1 MSNAD
6 SQKPEG
12 LYIVVSAPSGTGKT
26 SILQKV
32 LRMCPN
38 LLFSVSYTT
47 RPRRPR
53 EKDGKDYYFIT
64 EEEFKEKL
72 DRGEFAEWEENYGY
86 LYGTS
91 LETMKEFLQKGF
103 DLVLDIDWRGAKSLK
118 KNYPGGVF
126 VFILPPSKQELEKR
140 LRGRGVESKENIDKR
155 LAKALDEI
163 KEIVWYDYVVFNDH
177 LETAVDTLRSIY
189 VAEKSKRQR
198 LTHKIKEFAY
208 CEEVV

>member
-1 MSNAD
+1 MSKKDTQNL
-6 SQKPEG
+6 EG
-12 LYIVVSAPSGTGKT
+12 LYVVVSAPSGTGKT
-26 SILQKV
+26 SILREV

-38 LLFSVSYTT
+38 LLFSVSHTT
-47 RPRRPR
+47 RPRRPG

-64 EEEFKEKL
+64 EEAFKDKL

-91 LETMKEFLQKGF
+91 SKTMKEFLQKGF
-103 DLVLDIDWRGAKSLK
+103 DLVLDIDWRGAKTLK

-126 VFILPPSKQELEKR
+126 VFILPPSTDELEKR
-140 LRGRGVESKENIDKR
+140 LRGRGVESKQNIDKR

-163 KEIVWYDYVVFNDH
+163 NEIIWYDYLIFNDH

-189 VAEKSKRQR
+189 VAEKSKRER
-198 LTHKIKEFAY
+198 LAYKIKEFLLL
-208 CEEVV
+208 

>member
-1 MSNAD
+1 MSKRD
-6 SQKPEG
+6 SQNLEG

-26 SILQKV
+26 SILREF
-32 LRMCPN
+32 LRMYPN

-47 RPRRPR
+47 RPRRPG

-64 EEEFKEKL
+64 EEAFKDKL

-91 LETMKEFLQKGF
+91 SKTMKEFLQKGF
-103 DLVLDIDWRGAKSLK
+103 DLVLDIDWRGAKTLK

-126 VFILPPSKQELEKR
+126 VFILPPSTGELEKR
-140 LRGRGVESKENIDKR
+140 LRGRGVESKQNIDKR
-155 LAKALDEI
+155 LTKALDEI
-163 KEIVWYDYVVFNDH
+163 KEIIWYDYLIFNDH

-189 VAEKSKRQR
+189 VAEKSRRER
-198 LTHKIKEFAY
+198 LAHKIKDFL
-208 CEEVV
+208 V

>member
-1 MSNAD
+1 MSKKDPQNL
-6 SQKPEG
+6 EG

-26 SILQKV
+26 SILREV

-47 RPRRPR
+47 RPRRPG
-53 EKDGKDYYFIT
+53 EKDGKDYYFVS
-64 EEEFKEKL
+64 EEAFKNKL
-72 DRGEFAEWEENYGY
+72 ERGEFAEWEENYGF

-91 LETMKEFLQKGF
+91 SKTMKEFLQKGF
-103 DLVLDIDWRGAKSLK
+103 DLVLDIDWRGAKTLK

-126 VFILPPSKQELEKR
+126 VFILPPSTGELEKR
-140 LRGRGVESKENIDKR
+140 LRGREGESKQNINKR

-163 KEIVWYDYVVFNDH
+163 KEIVWYDYLILNDH

-189 VAEKSKRQR
+189 VAEKSKRER
-198 LTHKIKEFAY
+198 LAYKIKEFLT
-208 CEEVV
+208 

>member
-1 MSNAD
+1 MSKGD

-26 SILQKV
+26 SILRKV
-32 LRMCPN
+32 LSMCPN

-47 RPRRPR
+47 RLRRPG
-53 EKDGKDYYFIT
+53 ETDGKDYHFVT
-64 EEEFKEKL
+64 EEAFKDKL

-91 LETMKEFLQKGF
+91 SKTMKELLDSLHKGF
-103 DLVLDIDWRGAKSLK
+103 DLVLDLDWRGAKKLK

-126 VFILPPSKQELEKR
+126 VFILPPSRRELERR
-140 LRGRGVESKENIDKR
+140 LRGRGADSKENIDKR

-163 KEIVWYDYVVFNDH
+163 KEIVWYDYLIFNDH

-189 VAEKSKRQR
+189 VAEKSKRER
-198 LTHKIKEFAY
+198 LASKIKEFLAL
-208 CEEVV
+208 

>member
-1 MSNAD
+1 MSKKD
-6 SQKPEG
+6 SQNLEG

-26 SILQKV
+26 SILRKV
-32 LRMCPN
+32 LKMCPN

-47 RPRRPR
+47 RPRRPG
-53 EKDGKDYYFIT
+53 EKDGKDYYFIS
-64 EEEFKEKL
+64 EEAFKDKV

-91 LETMKEFLQKGF
+91 SKTMKELLHLLQKGF
-103 DLVLDIDWRGAKSLK
+103 DIILDLDWRGAKTLK

-126 VFILPPSKQELEKR
+126 VFILPPSTGELEKR
-140 LRGRGVESKENIDKR
+140 LLGRGVESKQNIDKR

-163 KEIVWYDYVVFNDH
+163 KEIIWYDYLIFNDH

-189 VAEKSKRQR
+189 VAEKSKKER
-198 LTHKIKEFAY
+198 LAYKIKEFLAL
-208 CEEVV
+208 

>member
-1 MSNAD
+1 LSKKDTQNL
-6 SQKPEG
+6 EG
-12 LYIVVSAPSGTGKT
+12 LYVVVSAPSGTGKT
-26 SILQKV
+26 SILREV

-47 RPRRPR
+47 RPRRPG

-64 EEEFKEKL
+64 EEAFKDKL

-91 LETMKEFLQKGF
+91 SKTMKEFLQKGF
-103 DLVLDIDWRGAKSLK
+103 DLVLDIDWRGAKTLK

-126 VFILPPSKQELEKR
+126 VFILPPSTGELETR
-140 LRGRGVESKENIDKR
+140 LRGRGVESKQNIDKR

-163 KEIVWYDYVVFNDH
+163 KEIIWYDYLIFNDH

-189 VAEKSKRQR
+189 VAEKSKRER
-198 LTHKIKEFAY
+198 LAYKIKEFLLL
-208 CEEVV
+208 

>member
-1 MSNAD
+1 MSKKD
-6 SQKPEG
+6 SQNLKG

-26 SILQKV
+26 SILRKV
-32 LRMCPN
+32 LKMCPN

-47 RPRRPR
+47 RPRRPG
-53 EKDGKDYYFIT
+53 EKDGKDYYFIS
-64 EEEFKEKL
+64 EEAFKDKV

-91 LETMKEFLQKGF
+91 SKTMKELLHLLQKGF
-103 DLVLDIDWRGAKSLK
+103 DIILDLDWRGAKTLK

-126 VFILPPSKQELEKR
+126 VFILPPSTRELERR
-140 LRGRGVESKENIDKR
+140 LRGRGVESKQNIDKR

-163 KEIVWYDYVVFNDH
+163 KEIIWYDYLIFNDH

-189 VAEKSKRQR
+189 VAEKSKKER
-198 LTHKIKEFAY
+198 LAYKIKEFLAL
-208 CEEVV
+208 

>member
-1 MSNAD
+1 MSKKDPQNL
-6 SQKPEG
+6 EG

-26 SILQKV
+26 SV
-32 LRMCPN
+32 LREVLKMCPN

-47 RPRRPR
+47 RPPRPG

-64 EEEFKEKL
+64 EEAFKDKL

-91 LETMKEFLQKGF
+91 SKTMKEFLQKGF
-103 DLVLDIDWRGAKSLK
+103 DLVLDIDWRGAKTLK

-126 VFILPPSKQELEKR
+126 VFILPPSTDELEKR
-140 LRGRGVESKENIDKR
+140 LRGRGVESKQNIDKR

-163 KEIVWYDYVVFNDH
+163 KEIIWYDYLIFNDH

-189 VAEKSKRQR
+189 VAEKSKRER
-198 LTHKIKEFAY
+198 LAYKIKEFLLL
-208 CEEVV
+208 

>member
-1 MSNAD
+1 MSKKDTQNL
-6 SQKPEG
+6 EG
-12 LYIVVSAPSGTGKT
+12 LYVVVSAPSGTGKT
-26 SILQKV
+26 SILREV

-47 RPRRPR
+47 RPRRPG

-64 EEEFKEKL
+64 EEAFKDKL

-86 LYGTS
+86 IYGTS
-91 LETMKEFLQKGF
+91 SKTMKEFLQKGF
-103 DLVLDIDWRGAKSLK
+103 DLVLDIDWRGAKTLK

-126 VFILPPSKQELEKR
+126 VFILPPSTDELEKR
-140 LRGRGVESKENIDKR
+140 LRGRGVESKQNIDKR

-163 KEIVWYDYVVFNDH
+163 KEIIWYDYLIFNDH

-189 VAEKSKRQR
+189 VAEKSKRER
-198 LTHKIKEFAY
+198 LAYKIKEFLLL
-208 CEEVV
+208 

>member
-1 MSNAD
+1 LSKSD
-6 SQKPEG
+6 LQKLEG

-26 SILQKV
+26 SILRGV
-32 LRMCPN
+32 LKMCPN

-47 RPRRPR
+47 RPRRPG
-53 EKDGKDYYFIT
+53 EKDGKDYYFIS
-64 EEEFKEKL
+64 EEAFKDKL

-91 LETMKEFLQKGF
+91 AKTMKEFLQKGF
-103 DLVLDIDWRGAKSLK
+103 DLVLDLDWRGAKTLK

-126 VFILPPSKQELEKR
+126 VFILPPSTGELEKR
-140 LRGRGVESKENIDKR
+140 LRGRGGESKQNIDKR

-163 KEIVWYDYVVFNDH
+163 QEIIWYDYLIFNNH

-189 VAEKSKRQR
+189 VAEKSKRER
-198 LTHKIKEFAY
+198 LAHKIKDFL
-208 CEEVV
+208 V